1 MTLVRLRR
9 SVVSC
14 ALVLAACGGQT
25 PAPADSI
32 AASADSIVIDTT
44 GGDSASRASDSATTP
59 VVRPRVAGHRALSPV
74 ADSIAQRLVFVP
86 ATQTIFLVAERAKHM
101 LVDIGRVDASV
112 SKPAARLAAY
122 KEAVAAGSPLPVG
135 ARLRLRGPWGGDD
148 VEVSGFDVWNGRIV
162 ATIKGA
168 PRVDS
173 LARRIDPLT
182 AVAMRTDSA
191 TPPVDAPCMR
201 DSVDTLLD
209 RRIAVLRDSV
219 LQLLHQGDQPVYP
232 RLLASIKEHSSRVVG
247 CFPSARALL
256 VVALV
261 AGDYEWV
268 RERALLVGADG
279 KVRQLSVR
287 DLRFRAHD
295 LLGALDTDGDSVDE
309 VAALAHTERAGGTV
323 VLRMTDERRLER
335 VIAGFS
341 WER

>member
-1 MTLVRLRR
+1 MLLRPR
-9 SVVSC
+9 QFVVSC

-25 PAPADSI
+25 PPAADSI

-44 GGDSASRASDSATTP
+44 AADSATGASDSATAR
-59 VVRPRVAGHRALSPV
+59 VVRARLPGRRALSPV

-86 ATQTIFLVAERAKHM
+86 ATQTIFLVAGRAKHM
-101 LVDIGRVDASV
+101 LVDIGRVDVSV
-112 SKPAARLAAY
+112 SRPASRLAAY
-122 KEAVAAGSPLPVG
+122 KEAVVAGSPIAVG
-135 ARLRLRGPWGGDD
+135 TRLRLRGPWGADD

-182 AVAMRTDSA
+182 AVAVRADSA
-191 TPPVDAPCMR
+191 SPPVDTPCVR

-219 LQLLHQGDQPVYP
+219 LQLLHQGDQPIYP

-256 VVALV
+256 VVSLV

-268 RERALLVGADG
+268 RERALLVGTDG

-295 LLGALDTDGDSVDE
+295 LLGALDADGDSVDE

-323 VLRMTDERRLER
+323 VLRIADDKRLER